1 MWAILLLGAFAA
13 IGLRP
18 ERSARHDLRLATG
31 WIVAVLAYVLVT
43 KHLW

>member
-1 MWAILLLGAFAA
+1 MWAILLLGAFAT

-18 ERSARHDLRLATG
+18 ERSPRHDLRLAGG
-31 WIVAVLAYVLVT
+31 WICGVLAYVLVT